1 MMRCLFLIS
10 FLLLSPI
17 LQLHAQLADDI
28 DDETTLIAETLAF
41 ARFINYSLVE
51 IKNTH
56 PSLSSKVDEA
66 YKDFNKYHGRVIQKL
81 NDYLAGYLGMS
92 QKELDI
98 YFEGY
103 AKRAVGDEE
112 IDILEARD
120 FLYDFEDMIIRGKDE
135 TSEDYVYVLLLLND
149 RYNENPEL
157 EFIDGFTEILSTRY
171 LPNSHRLNL
180 SIEHPFTWDYMDV
193 SGTQTTVMITSIDE
207 DNAVGVTIQ
216 DILAGSNID
225 KRDLNEEDIE
235 YLESVEFRDEVFGE
249 MKVPVSTKQFLEGAG
264 FGNLREFSHRVVTIE
279 NNPAIELKTYGD
291 SWLNFIER
299 DFHMTY
305 YIIFYKHYLVHLM
318 FMTMEGDE
326 PLSTNIEKYE
336 KLNNLILKSFKI
348 EGIRGR

>member
-1 MMRCLFLIS
+1 MIRYLFLIS

-17 LQLHAQLADDI
+17 LQLQAQSADDI

-66 YKDFNKYHGRVIQKL
+66 YRDFNKYHGGAIQKL
-81 NDYLAGYLGMS
+81 NDYMADYLGMS
-92 QKELDI
+92 QRELDI

-103 AKRAVGDEE
+103 AKRAIGDEE
-112 IDILEARD
+112 VSILEARD
-120 FLYDFEDMIIRGKDE
+120 FLYDFENMFIKGKDD
-135 TSEDYVYVLLLLND
+135 TSENYVYVLLHLND
-149 RYNENPEL
+149 NYNKNPEF

-171 LPNSHRLNL
+171 LPNSHRLDL
-180 SIEHPFTWDYMDV
+180 SIEHPYTWDYMDV
-193 SGTQTTVMITSIDE
+193 SGTQATVMITSIDE
-207 DNAVGVTIQ
+207 DNAVGITIQ
-216 DILAGSNID
+216 DLLAGSNID
-225 KRDLNEEDIE
+225 KRDLTEEDIE
-235 YLESVEFRDEVFGE
+235 YLESVDFRDEVFGE
-249 MKVPVSTKQFLEGAG
+249 MKAPVSNKQFLKGAG

-291 SWLNFIER
+291 SWFNFIER

-305 YIIFYKHYLVHLM
+305 YIVFYKHYLVHLM

-336 KLNNLILKSFKI
+336 KLNNLILKSFHI
-348 EGIRGR
+348 EGIRER